1 MLYLM
6 ETSQPVTLQ
15 SGTRCAFVFNIVLE
29 VLTSTV
35 RHEKEMNVTRIE
47 KEKQKSL
54 LFTAIV
60 TSTQKAPENRDQ
72 LAI

>member
-1 MLYLM
+1 M

-15 SGTRCAFVFNIVLE
+15 SGTRQGCAFVFNIVLE
-29 VLTSTV
+29 VLTSAV